1 MPRKSMDRETLERI
15 IHVAKDHFL
24 QQGYHKTN
32 MRQVARD
39 AGVTT
44 KPLYYHFGSKDDL
57 LIQVCL
63 YGLSLIDNRLQIAMK
78 MTEGQPALVR
88 MMTCYDTY
96 VSFFMEN
103 IGYYDVIT
111 LTMSSLDR
119 WKIDSAK
126 REKLFEAIDR
136 IFGHVATIQQD
147 GDDGFSLQTILYGS
161 SIYGIIHHYRTGFF
175 DRNNIT
181 LGTIRNGVQ
190 TLSKL
195 FAQKEFWVTVNDS
208 PKDSMQSLIKTDS

>member
-1 MPRKSMDRETLERI
+1 MPRKSMDKETLEKI
-15 IHVAKDHFL
+15 IHVARDHFL

-63 YGLSLIDNRLQIAMK
+63 HGLSLIDNRLQIAMK
-78 MTEGQPALVR
+78 MTEGQPALDR
-88 MMTCYDTY
+88 LMACYDAY

-103 IGYYDVIT
+103 IGYYDIIS
-111 LTMSSLDR
+111 LTMNSLDM
-119 WKIDSAK
+119 WNIDPVK
-126 REKLFEAIDR
+126 REKLIEAINQ
-136 IFGHVATIQQD
+136 IFRHVATIQQEEQD
-147 GDDGFSLQTILYGS
+147 VFSLQTILYGS

-181 LGTIRNGVQ
+181 LGSIRNGVHIL
-190 TLSKL
+190 TRL
-195 FAQKEFWVTVNDS
+195 FTQPEFWAMVNDS
-208 PKDSMQSLIKTDS
+208 HKDSLKSMLKAGI